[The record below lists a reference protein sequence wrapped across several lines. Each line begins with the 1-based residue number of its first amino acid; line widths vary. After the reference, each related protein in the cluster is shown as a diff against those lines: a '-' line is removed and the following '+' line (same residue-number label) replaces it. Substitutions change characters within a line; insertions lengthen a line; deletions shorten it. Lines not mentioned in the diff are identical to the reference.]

1 MHDVVDVLQVVLNMD
16 AREVIVPITM
26 QWDALSIPS
35 LEKEVQ
41 QRWTWHILPVDKAT
55 TKDVSIEGRVG
66 QVEQSFLQLV
76 VSGPEGIWDSPV
88 VVMGSEGKDLAFMKV
103 GDLFHDAILV
113 KGVEGRQGGS
123 GVGPVHPRGQAQHTG
138 FQLLIAPGFH
148 HLQNILTLLTDMDQV
163 HHYHIAF
170 HDHPTQQQR
179 ILTKL
184 Q

>member
-88 VVMGSEGKDLAFMKV
+88 VVMGSKGRDLAFMKV
-103 GDLFHDAILV
+103 SDLFHDTILV

-123 GVGPVHPRGQAQHTG
+123 GVGPVHPRG
-138 FQLLIAPGFH
+138 
-148 HLQNILTLLTDMDQV
+148 
-163 HHYHIAF
+163 
-170 HDHPTQQQR
+170 
-179 ILTKL
+179 
-184 Q
+184 